1 MRPQERRE
9 RILELLRDSE
19 SGRLTVEE
27 LAERLKI
34 SQETARRDLA
44 HLASG
49 GLISKF
55 HGGATLP
62 QPSGEGPFRIRM
74 AESLREKRA
83 IARAAA
89 ALFRPGDTLLI
100 DTGSTTIFFAEEL
113 ARLSGLTVVT
123 NSLTIAQTM
132 ARGRNDHHTFLIGGE
147 YSDEAM
153 ENLGALAV
161 RQISQFHAVH
171 AVITVGAVEV
181 EGVMD
186 YTLEDA
192 EIARAMISQVRQLTV
207 IADSSKLDK
216 AGLFRVCRLDAI
228 DRLVTDAR
236 PRNPLSEAL
245 TAAGV
250 ELIVA
255 NRT

>member
-1 MRPQERRE
+1 MRPRERRE
-9 RILELLRDSE
+9 RILELLRDTE

-34 SQETARRDLA
+34 SQETARRDLTQ
-44 HLASG
+44 LASG
-49 GLISKF
+49 GLVSKF

-62 QPSGEGPFRIRM
+62 HPSGEGPFRIRM

-100 DTGSTTIFFAEEL
+100 DTGSTTILFAEEL
-113 ARLSGLTVVT
+113 ARQSGLTVIT
-123 NSLTIAQTM
+123 NSVVIAQTM
-132 ARGRNDHHTFLIGGE
+132 ARGRNGHHTFLIGGE

-161 RQISQFHAVH
+161 RQVSQFHAIH
-171 AVITVGAVEV
+171 AVITVGAIEV

-186 YTLEDA
+186 YTLEEA

-236 PRNPLSEAL
+236 PRGPLLEAL
-245 TAAGV
+245 EAAGV